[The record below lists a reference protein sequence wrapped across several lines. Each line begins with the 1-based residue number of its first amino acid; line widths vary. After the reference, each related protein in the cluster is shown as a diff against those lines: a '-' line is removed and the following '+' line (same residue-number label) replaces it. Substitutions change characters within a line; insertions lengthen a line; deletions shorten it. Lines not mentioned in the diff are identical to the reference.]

1 MSGRLGVGSSAERLR
16 VGCCAELA
24 ESNWRWVADA
34 LVAEPVDWRFFSTAP
49 RNALE
54 RLVARPRLSR
64 YRACRE
70 LAAAAI
76 AGELDLIVTH
86 HPLVTTWTETFCRAR
101 RTCPHLAF
109 SFNFTHLPRK
119 LRFAMMRRAF
129 RSVDRFVVFSEFER
143 ELYSRYFEIP
153 AQKIDMIPWGV
164 REPSSLAM
172 GEQADPGF
180 AAKRDAICAVGS
192 QARDYAT
199 LLAAMRQVPHIHLII
214 IATAANMRGL
224 VAPPNVT
231 VRLDIPRNQAEAIIG
246 SSRFM
251 VLPLLHSEVPCGHVT
266 IVTAM
271 YCSRA
276 IVATDSAGIR
286 DYVVPEQNGLVVP
299 PGEPA
304 ALAAAIDR
312 LWKDPQLAR
321 RYGENGRAFAVAN
334 CTEARM
340 AEYVRAL
347 LARLRSD
354 GRI

>member
-34 LVAEPVDWRFFSTAP
+34 LAAEPVDWRFFSTAP

-64 YRACRE
+64 YRACRQ

-76 AGELDLIVTH
+76 AGELDLVVTH
-86 HPLVTTWTETFCRAR
+86 HPLVTNWTETFCRGR
-101 RTCPHLAF
+101 RKCPHLAF

-119 LRFAMMRRAF
+119 LRYAVMRRAF
-129 RSVDRFVVFSEFER
+129 GSVDRFVVFSEFER
-143 ELYSRYFEIP
+143 ELYSRYFGIP
-153 AQKIDMIPWGV
+153 AVKIDMIPWGV
-164 REPSSLAM
+164 REPGALVTGGETNSS
-172 GEQADPGF
+172 
-180 AAKRDAICAVGS
+180 AAHKDEAICAVGS

-199 LLAAMRQVPHIHLII
+199 LLAAMCRLPHIRLVIV
-214 IATAANMRGL
+214 ATAANMRGL
-224 VAPPNVT
+224 VVPPNVT
-231 VRLDIPRNQAEAIIG
+231 VRLDIPRTQAEAIIG

-251 VLPLLHSEVPCGHVT
+251 ALPLLHSEVPCGHVT

-286 DYVVPEQNGLVVP
+286 DYVIPEHNGLVVP
-299 PGEPA
+299 PGDPT

-312 LWKDPQLAR
+312 LWNDPQTAF
-321 RYGENGRAFAVAN
+321 RYGENGRAFAMAN
-334 CTEARM
+334 CTEART
-340 AEYVRAL
+340 AEYVRAVL
-347 LARLRSD
+347 TRLRSE
-354 GRI
+354 GRV